1 MKFLK
6 YKPKLSLYSD
16 ETKNTIGK
24 FCVKQMISRF
34 EFGMTIEEARRFL
47 DLGLVYMTPEMNI
60 VQADDTDEYY
70 QYVFDYVFMTKDVG
84 LIWGN
89 STKTKTIKEA
99 VDIMPL
105 DLLLALDINA
115 LEYDYIMNYELGKV
129 SQKSL
134 CTLLDFLGIRY
145 SSILSKVYGDDN
157 YQVLCP
163 EKYSAKSSTN
173 HFTVEEVK
181 EIFDCNSN
189 YSMNNVLKFYKM
201 NNLAFKR
208 YWY

>member
-16 ETKNTIGK
+16 ETKNTIGE

-34 EFGMTIEEARRFL
+34 EFSMTIEEARRFL

-60 VQADDTDEYY
+60 IQADDTDEYY
-70 QYVFDYVFMTKDVG
+70 QYVFDYVFMTKDVN

-89 STKTKTIKEA
+89 SVKTKTIKEA
-99 VDIMPL
+99 VSIMPL
-105 DLLLALDINA
+105 DLLIALDINSF
-115 LEYDYIMNYELGKV
+115 EYDYIMNYEFGKV
-129 SQKSL
+129 SQKTL
-134 CTLLDFLGIRY
+134 CALLDFWGIKY
-145 SSILSKVYGDDN
+145 SSILSRVYGDDN
-157 YQVLCP
+157 YQVLDP
-163 EKYSAKSSTN
+163 KKYSRKNKDSK
-173 HFTVEEVK
+173 FTIDKVK

-189 YSMNNVLKFYKM
+189 YSMNNVLKFYER

>member
-70 QYVFDYVFMTKDVG
+70 QYVFDYVFMTKDVD
-84 LIWGN
+84 LIWGG
-89 STKTKTIKEA
+89 SVKTKSIKNI
-99 VDIMPL
+99 VDVMPL
-105 DLLLALDINA
+105 DLLLALNINA
-115 LEYDYIMNYELGKV
+115 LEYDYIMNFELGKV
-129 SQKSL
+129 SQKTL
-134 CTLLDFLGIRY
+134 CTLLDFLGIKY
-145 SSILSKVYGDDN
+145 SSILSEVYGDDD
-157 YQVLCP
+157 YQVLDP
-163 EKYSAKSSTN
+163 KKYSTENNAS
-173 HFTVEEVK
+173 HFTIKEVE

-189 YSMNNVLKFYKM
+189 YSMDDILKFYEK

-208 YWY
+208 YWC

>member
-6 YKPKLSLYSD
+6 YKPKLSLYSN
-16 ETKNTIGK
+16 ETKNTIGE

-34 EFGMTIEEARRFL
+34 EFGMTIEEAKRFL

-60 VQADDTDEYY
+60 VQAEDTDEYY
-70 QYVFDYVFMTKDVG
+70 QYVFDYVFMTKDVD

-89 STKTKTIKEA
+89 SVKTKSIKEV

-105 DLLLALDINA
+105 NLLLALNINA
-115 LEYDYIMNYELGKV
+115 LEYDYIMNFELGKV
-129 SQKSL
+129 SQKTL
-134 CTLLDFLGIRY
+134 CTLLDFLGIKY
-145 SSILSKVYGDDN
+145 SSVLSNAYGDDN

-163 EKYSAKSSTN
+163 EKYSKKSKDSE
-173 HFTVEEVK
+173 FTVDKVK
-181 EIFDCNSN
+181 EIFDCNSD
-189 YSMNNVLKFYKM
+189 YSMNDVLKFYKE

>member
-16 ETKNTIGK
+16 ETKNTIGR
-24 FCVKQMISRF
+24 FCAKQMISRF

-60 VQADDTDEYY
+60 VQADDTNEYY
-70 QYVFDYVFMTKDVG
+70 QYVFDYVFMTKDVD

-89 STKTKTIKEA
+89 LVKTKLIKEA

-105 DLLLALDINA
+105 DLLLALNIGA
-115 LEYDYIMNYELGKV
+115 LEYDYIMNCELGKV
-129 SQKSL
+129 SQKTL
-134 CTLLDFLGIRY
+134 CTILDFLGIKY

-157 YQVLCP
+157 YQVLDLK
-163 EKYSAKSSTN
+163 KYSVKNKDSK
-173 HFTVEEVK
+173 FTIEEVK
-181 EIFDCNSN
+181 KIFDCNSN
-189 YSMNNVLKFYKM
+189 YSMNNVLKFYEE